1 MIITHKEFPFF
12 MNILAV
18 DDDKAMTDLIAMLL
32 QKHGFVVRTSNSARD
47 AIRVIGENWAHA
59 VVLDL
64 MMPDM
69 DGRQICK
76 KVRESSNVPIII
88 LSAFNDPQI
97 VAESLD
103 SGADDYLVKP
113 VPSEVLAAHVTRLI
127 RRTGKL
133 FLYRDGLAFISWITA
148 SASISTT
155 PVKPG

>member
-1 MIITHKEFPFF
+1 

-18 DDDKAMTDLIAMLL
+18 NDDKAMTELIAMLL
-32 QKHGFVVRTSNSARD
+32 QKHGFVVRASHSARD
-47 AIRVIGENWAHA
+47 AIKAISENWAQA

-76 KVRESSNVPIII
+76 KVREFSNVPIII
-88 LSAFNDPQI
+88 LSAFNDPDI

-113 VPSEVLAAHVTRLI
+113 VPSEVLAAHLTRLI
-127 RRTGKL
+127 RRTGRL
-133 FLYRDGLAFISWITA
+133 ILNRDRLAPSTWIPA
-148 SASISTT
+148 SASIPTT
-155 PVKPG
+155 PAKSG

>member
-1 MIITHKEFPFF
+1 

-32 QKHGFVVRTSNSARD
+32 QKHGFTVRTSNSASD
-47 AIRVIGENWAHA
+47 AMRVISENWAHA

-69 DGRQICK
+69 DGRQICRA
-76 KVRESSNVPIII
+76 VRGFSDVPIII

-127 RRTGKL
+127 RRTGRL
-133 FLYRDGLAFISWITA
+133 VPNRDRPISGAWIPS
-148 SASISTT
+148 SASIPTT
-155 PVKPG
+155 PIKSG

>member
-1 MIITHKEFPFF
+1 

-32 QKHGFVVRTSNSARD
+32 QKHGFVIRTSNSARD
-47 AIRVIGENWAHA
+47 AIKIISENWAHA

-64 MMPDM
+64 MMPDI
-69 DGRQICK
+69 DGRQVCK
-76 KVRESSNVPIII
+76 KVREFSNVPIII
-88 LSAFNDPQI
+88 LSAFNDPDI

-113 VPSEVLAAHVTRLI
+113 VPSEVLAAHLTRLI

-133 FLYRDGLAFISWITA
+133 SLNRDNLAANAWIPA
-148 SASISTT
+148 SASIPTT
-155 PVKPG
+155 PAKLG

>member
-1 MIITHKEFPFF
+1 

-18 DDDKAMTDLIAMLL
+18 DDDKAMTELIAMLL

-47 AIRVIGENWAHA
+47 AIRLISENWAHA

-69 DGRQICK
+69 DGRQVCK
-76 KVRESSNVPIII
+76 KVREFSDVPIII
-88 LSAFNDPQI
+88 LSAFNNPDV

-113 VPSEVLAAHVTRLI
+113 VPSEVLAAHITRLI

-133 FLYRDGLAFISWITA
+133 VLNSERLAPNAWIPS
-148 SASISTT
+148 SASIPTT
-155 PVKPG
+155 PVKST

>member
-1 MIITHKEFPFF
+1 
-12 MNILAV
+12 MNVLAV

-32 QKHGFVVRTSNSARD
+32 QKHGFTVRTSNSARD
-47 AIRVIGENWAHA
+47 AMRVISEGWAHA

-76 KVRESSNVPIII
+76 AVRAFSNVPIII

-103 SGADDYLVKP
+103 NGADDYLVKP
-113 VPSEVLAAHVTRLI
+113 VPSEVLAARITRLV
-127 RRTGKL
+127 RRTGRL
-133 FLYRDGLAFISWITA
+133 GLDRNRSTLGAWIPS
-148 SASISTT
+148 SASIPTT

>member
-1 MIITHKEFPFF
+1 

-18 DDDKAMTDLIAMLL
+18 DDDRAMTDLIAMLL

-47 AIRVIGENWAHA
+47 AIKIIKENWAHA

-64 MMPDM
+64 MMPDI
-69 DGRQICK
+69 DGRQVCK
-76 KVRESSNVPIII
+76 TVREFSNVPIII
-88 LSAFNDPQI
+88 LSAFNDPDI

-113 VPSEVLAAHVTRLI
+113 VPSEVLAAHITRLI

-133 FLYRDGLAFISWITA
+133 TFNRSSLAANAWIPA
-148 SASISTT
+148 SASIPTT
-155 PVKPG
+155 PIKPN